1 MLRNNLEDV
10 VVAKKPVI
18 GRIIERLAHTL
29 DKKAIV
35 SGSGPSVFCL
45 YRTRKEAMEARKML
59 LGGMTAGEKKRWQIF
74 IAETTQI

>member
-10 VVAKKPVI
+10 VAAKKPVI

-45 YRTRKEAMEARKML
+45 YSTRKEAMEARRRVFN
-59 LGGMTAGEKKRWQIF
+59 GMTAGEKKRWQVF
-74 IAETTQI
+74 VAGTLR